1 MTLEHLC
8 GSGADVTLSGG
19 RKVMPGFIG
28 SAIACGRGNKGFVP
42 SLQRE
47 RLQNGARALGRGG
60 DHHPCAHPALILCS
74 VDVRGSG
81 PMGVGLR
88 KPLRQSS
95 TLGTL
100 IGYEIL
106 AVFVLEKWLK

>member
-1 MTLEHLC
+1 
-8 GSGADVTLSGG
+8 
-19 RKVMPGFIG
+19 
-28 SAIACGRGNKGFVP
+28 
-42 SLQRE
+42 
-47 RLQNGARALGRGG
+47 
-60 DHHPCAHPALILCS
+60 
-74 VDVRGSG
+74 
-81 PMGVGLR
+81 MGVGLR